1 LEDLVQ
7 KTFRLFGAAIVAA
20 LLAAC
25 GGSGTASL
33 PQAGS
38 QAPSP
43 ALRVPVNSPY
53 IMYGP
58 HGSVAHI
65 MLTREAQA
73 RLRAAGRIRSGSS
86 GNLIW
91 NGGPVQNTPS
101 VYIIFWGWTSDPS
114 GEAPYLTNFLSNV
127 GGSSWLN
134 ITSQYYDSSG
144 YIANPTGQLAGTFND
159 SSSAPNKPSQS
170 QVAAEAAK
178 YAKITGKAG
187 PNVSYFVALPTGH
200 DPTGFKTRWCAFHS
214 DTSSS
219 VGEVSY
225 TDFPYQTDAGTSCG
239 ENFDGLAPGLLDG
252 VSIVGGHEYAETQT
266 DPQPS
271 TGWTDS
277 SGSEIGDK
285 CAWSSLSTDITL
297 NGSEYAVQ
305 PLWDNKISGC
315 ATSGP

>member
-1 LEDLVQ
+1 MRSIS
-7 KTFRLFGAAIVAA
+7 KTLAFAAVAA
-20 LLAAC
+20 FLAAC
-25 GGSGTASL
+25 GSNSTSSL
-33 PQAGS
+33 PSTGPAI
-38 QAPSP
+38 PSA
-43 ALRVPVNSPY
+43 ALRVPIRSPY

-58 HGSVAHI
+58 GGRIAHI

-73 RLRAAGRIRSGSS
+73 RLGSLRKSGGGGTS
-86 GNLIW
+86 NLAW

-101 VYIIFWGWTSDPS
+101 VYIVFWGFNSGSNDPS
-114 GEAPYLTNFLSNV
+114 GEAPYLQSFLSNV
-127 GGSSWLN
+127 GGSSWMN
-134 ITSQYYDSSG
+134 ITTQYYDAIGDITNPSG
-144 YIANPTGQLAGTFND
+144 QVAGTFYDN
-159 SSSAPNKPSQS
+159 SSVPSKPSQS

-178 YAKITGKAG
+178 YAQQTGRAG
-187 PNVSYFVALPTGH
+187 SDVSYFIALPHGH

-214 DTSSS
+214 DTSST
-219 VGEVSY
+219 VGTVSY
-225 TDFPYQTDAGTSCG
+225 TDFPYQTDGGTSCG
-239 ENFDGLAPGLLDG
+239 ENFNGLKPGLLDG

-297 NGSEYAVQ
+297 SGSAYAVQ

>member
-1 LEDLVQ
+1 VL
-7 KTFRLFGAAIVAA
+7 KTSRTLAAAAAAA

-25 GGSGTASL
+25 SGNMSSIPTNN
-33 PQAGS
+33 
-38 QAPSP
+38 APSTP
-43 ALRVPVNSPY
+43 SLATRVPINSPFY
-53 IMYGP
+53 MVGDDG
-58 HGSVAHI
+58 HVAHI
-65 MLTREAQA
+65 MLTRERQRNL
-73 RLRAAGRIRSGSS
+73 RLHPSATN
-86 GNLIW
+86 NLVW
-91 NGGPVQNTPS
+91 NGGPVQHPPS

-114 GEAPYLTNFLSNV
+114 GEKAYLTNFLSNV

-134 ITSQYYDSSG
+134 IDTQYTDSTG
-144 YIANPTGQLAGTFND
+144 AITNPSGQLAGTFSD
-159 SSSAPNKPSQS
+159 ASSVPNKPSQS
-170 QVAAEAAK
+170 AVAAEAAK
-178 YAKITGKAG
+178 YAQQTGKAG

-219 VGEVSY
+219 VGTVSY

-239 ENFDGLAPGLLDG
+239 ENFNGLAPGLLDG

-285 CAWSSLSTDITL
+285 CAWSSASTDITL
-297 NGSEYAVQ
+297 NGGTYAVQ
-305 PLWDNKISGC
+305 PLWDNKVSGC